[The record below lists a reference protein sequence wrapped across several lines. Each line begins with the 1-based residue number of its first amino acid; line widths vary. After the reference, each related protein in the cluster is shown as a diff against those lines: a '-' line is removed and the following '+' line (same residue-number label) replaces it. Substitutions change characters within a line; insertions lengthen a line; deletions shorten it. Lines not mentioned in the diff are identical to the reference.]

1 MTTNP
6 PERPSLS
13 SAVEQLL
20 VRWGGLVRS
29 AARRYGFDG
38 ADLEEIEQDIRIRLW
53 RVLERQG
60 ENPRGVG
67 ASYVQD
73 AARSAAIDLLR
84 RRRRERT
91 HVTLDRVPDLPDAAR
106 GAMDLDG
113 LVERLDLALA
123 RLAPDRRIAVRLHL
137 EGESREAI
145 ARITGWSEARTRN
158 LLYRGLDDLRTTR
171 GGEGAT

>member
-1 MTTNP
+1 MTTNLP
-6 PERPSLS
+6 GRPSLS

-20 VRWGGLVRS
+20 VRWGGLVRG

-53 RVLERQG
+53 RTLERQG

-91 HVTLDRVPDLPDAAR
+91 HVTLDQVPDLPDADR
-106 GAMDLDG
+106 GMADPDAL
-113 LVERLDLALA
+113 LERLEGALA
-123 RLAPDRRIAVRLHL
+123 KLAPDRRIAVRLHL
-137 EGESREAI
+137 EGEGREAI
-145 ARITGWSEARTRN
+145 ARITGWGEARTRN
-158 LLYRGLDDLRTTR
+158 LLYRGLDDLRTAL